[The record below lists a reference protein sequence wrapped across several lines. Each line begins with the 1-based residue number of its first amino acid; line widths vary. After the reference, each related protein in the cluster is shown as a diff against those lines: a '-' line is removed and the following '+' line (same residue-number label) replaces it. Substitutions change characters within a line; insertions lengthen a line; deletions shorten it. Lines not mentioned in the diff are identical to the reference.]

1 MANNTLE
8 YMNLIRGYM
17 GIDDYVPSA
26 LLIAETKEMCQSR
39 TIPDDAKDRI
49 YEMMLSIADRL
60 NIINPFKDETQFE
73 RIYSTYCDFEEDFDW
88 EMLMENST
96 KRYGYTIMSN
106 ALYNEYNKRF
116 KLDANTVLIAEGEK
130 FIPNLKRLVN
140 EHPGCSFTI
149 TTENTVN
156 YHVFARIFI
165 GYDNVTI
172 LNASIYK
179 YGFTNNRYDLIF
191 SVPNFGTRSLA
202 EDENFICRDQD
213 TVALENLL
221 LHTASDGE
229 LIITMPARITY
240 AQGKY
245 GELRSFI
252 QQTYRV
258 KELSELPEG
267 TFEGTGIKTYL
278 IDIINSKSG
287 DDIIVRRYKA
297 EKHKKRQDT
306 AEELIIE
313 EETFVMVDELEEF
326 GDWNINKIFAQQDE
340 EWLKFQEASVRRIA
354 LGDVAEI
361 FRGKSVSRK
370 DPTGIIGVV
379 NISNIGE
386 YEIDYDNL
394 DHLDEE
400 ERKVMNYLLKDGDVL
415 VPARGTAIRTA
426 IFHKQSYPCIA
437 SSNVIV
443 IRPKPNMLNS
453 VYLKIFLDSPLGKKL
468 ISGIQQGIAIIN
480 ISYKDLKSLEI
491 PLPSLEEQQK
501 KADEYIKEF
510 KLYKDAIA
518 TAEKRWNEA
527 LNKLREL

>member
-1 MANNTLE
+1 
-8 YMNLIRGYM
+8 
-17 GIDDYVPSA
+17 
-26 LLIAETKEMCQSR
+26 
-39 TIPDDAKDRI
+39 
-49 YEMMLSIADRL
+49 
-60 NIINPFKDETQFE
+60 
-73 RIYSTYCDFEEDFDW
+73 
-88 EMLMENST
+88 
-96 KRYGYTIMSN
+96 
-106 ALYNEYNKRF
+106 
-116 KLDANTVLIAEGEK
+116 
-130 FIPNLKRLVN
+130 
-140 EHPGCSFTI
+140 
-149 TTENTVN
+149 
-156 YHVFARIFI
+156 
-165 GYDNVTI
+165 
-172 LNASIYK
+172 
-179 YGFTNNRYDLIF
+179 
-191 SVPNFGTRSLA
+191 
-202 EDENFICRDQD
+202 
-213 TVALENLL
+213 
-221 LHTASDGE
+221 
-229 LIITMPARITY
+229 
-240 AQGKY
+240 
-245 GELRSFI
+245 
-252 QQTYRV
+252 
-258 KELSELPEG
+258 
-267 TFEGTGIKTYL
+267 
-278 IDIINSKSG
+278 
-287 DDIIVRRYKA
+287 
-297 EKHKKRQDT
+297 
-306 AEELIIE
+306 
-313 EETFVMVDELEEF
+313 MVDELEEF